1 MTSPKTGIALT
12 GRRSVTVTAPHDITS
27 QCYSTAL
34 SVMGPERGIE
44 LIAQLPG
51 TAALM
56 MAEDSGQIR
65 QHQSPGFPAL
75 TPLNAGAGADA
86 Q

>member
-1 MTSPKTGIALT
+1 
-12 GRRSVTVTAPHDITS
+12 
-27 QCYSTAL
+27 
-34 SVMGPERGIE
+34 MGPERGIE
-44 LIAQLPG
+44 LIAKLPG

-75 TPLNAGAGADA
+75 TPLNAVASADA
-86 Q
+86 H